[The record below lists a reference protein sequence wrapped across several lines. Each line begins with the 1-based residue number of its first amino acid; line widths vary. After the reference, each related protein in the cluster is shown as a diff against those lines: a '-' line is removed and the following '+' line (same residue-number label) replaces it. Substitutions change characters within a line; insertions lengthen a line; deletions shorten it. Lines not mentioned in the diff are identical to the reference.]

1 MILCGNPLPWVDHCK
16 HLGNYVENRIDGM
29 KHDLQIKKAQYINK
43 NNELEQEFHFCHPK
57 TKFTVNKIY
66 NSHFT
71 GSPLWNLFGCEAV
84 KLESTWN
91 RSVKIMYDLPYDTH
105 RWLIEPISESL
116 HIKRILIQR
125 FLNFV
130 KQVRES
136 KKSITKVLLNT
147 IMYSVKSTTGYNLRR
162 IMLETNRVDVNQLD
176 NFKIENIKY
185 HPVKNEDKWK
195 VSVIKGCIDALMQSL
210 ESVRLMD
217 SPQRNSMKFVAT
229 SAVTEWS
236 LFLFRGFPGDPPV
249 PQKIN
254 GAVHI

>member
-66 NSHFT
+66 TSHFT
-71 GSPLWNLFGCEAV
+71 GSPLCNLFGCEAV

-91 RSVKIMYDLPYDTH
+91 RSVKIMYNLPYDTH

-162 IMLETNRVDVNQLD
+162 IMLETDRVDVNQLD
-176 NFKIENIKY
+176 NFKIEDIKY
-185 HPVKNEDKWK
+185 HPVQNEDKWK
-195 VSVIKGCIDALMQSL
+195 VSVIKECIDA
-210 ESVRLMD
+210 
-217 SPQRNSMKFVAT
+217 KFGKCEIDRF
-229 SAVTEWS
+229 STEELDEICGNLCS
-236 LFLFRGFPGDPPV
+236 Y
-249 PQKIN
+249 
-254 GAVHI
+254 